1 MVRAGEHEAHDHD
14 NCTVLWNT
22 CTRRR
27 PSSPHAGKLTGQK
40 PALKSKEVWAIR
52 ARLELKKRIRDLA
65 LFNLA
70 IDSKLRGCDLVR
82 LTVGDIAAGQ
92 EIRTRTSIVQ
102 KKTGRPVQ
110 FEITDQT
117 RTAVKALIVQHGA
130 GLPSLLTFPPGSMP
144 ASFRAGFA
152 RSD

>member
-70 IDSKLRGCDLVR
+70 IDKLPG
-82 LTVGDIAAGQ
+82 
-92 EIRTRTSIVQ
+92 RTSDRGPALSKRRQDVLFSS
-102 KKTGRPVQ
+102 KSPNRPV
-110 FEITDQT
+110 
-117 RTAVKALIVQHGA
+117 L
-130 GLPSLLTFPPGSMP
+130 
-144 ASFRAGFA
+144 
-152 RSD
+152 RSRR